1 MHLLEYV
8 GLDLNTAQM
17 HDQLPLLLSTPVN
30 FRTTPFFAAARHIG
44 PFDLA
49 TSTYSSWVLT
59 GYVSC
64 SWMPPCCRMSRA
76 IAHSPPFAYAL
87 TGVERLSR
95 PPQTRTR
102 AHRWAART
110 PGARPMHPL
119 RSPHA
124 RATTLLRRRRGE
136 RLECTDAVAGSA
148 AGCHAVW
155 RRDAS
160 FLSPARPRGCGRW
173 STRTTRA
180 PDILLAG
187 VGATSCPTS
196 PDNGAPDPILMH
208 APRVLFHPPSLLH
221 M

>member
-1 MHLLEYV
+1 MTNCHSCFR
-8 GLDLNTAQM
+8 
-17 HDQLPLLLSTPVN
+17 LPSISGPPPCRPQRGTSTHSTS
-30 FRTTPFFAAARHIG
+30 RLRHTPRGCSPGTSHALGCRPAAACR
-44 PFDLA
+44 A
-49 TSTYSSWVLT
+49 RSLT
-59 GYVSC
+59 PHPS
-64 SWMPPCCRMSRA
+64 
-76 IAHSPPFAYAL
+76 YAL

-160 FLSPARPRGCGRW
+160 FLSPRARAVPVSPKRGGGLP
-173 STRTTRA
+173 SSPTLTR
-180 PDILLAG
+180 LG
-187 VGATSCPTS
+187 
-196 PDNGAPDPILMH
+196 DP
-208 APRVLFHPPSLLH
+208 V
-221 M
+221 